1 MATCGPENIIQKAVT
16 GQWTFYCQQTSPHA
30 SCVLELVLEQLS
42 LRIDVHRLADKQRT
56 KGAHPISL
64 QPESLFLFLLVQ
76 LNKRD
81 TID

>member
-42 LRIDVHRLADKQRT
+42 LRIDGSRISVTCTVLRT
-56 KGAHPISL
+56 EEERGRCAS
-64 QPESLFLFLLVQ
+64 
-76 LNKRD
+76 N
-81 TID
+81 